1 MPKKRM
7 PRARCGKRGGSRG
20 VWCADAC
27 FFLNLF
33 EQQYLPSQ
41 WLTFRTF
48 WDSIFSRE
56 NKVQTFLKGPLAK

>member
-1 MPKKRM
+1 MLKNV
-7 PRARCGKRGGSRG
+7 G
-20 VWCADAC
+20 VLEV
-27 FFLNLF
+27 FGVLMHVFLNLF